1 MYCFLFDYPKLNND
15 TKRGCHFN
23 VLFGLYTTYNL
34 QNYALKLVYSKS
46 FRHIHL
52 ICALLTLQDFAMLV
66 LHCFI
71 SGNKYARHKTW
82 RT

>member
-1 MYCFLFDYPKLNND
+1 MYCFLFDYSKLDNN

-23 VLFGLYTTYNL
+23 VLFGLYTTYKL
-34 QNYALKLVYSKS
+34 QNYALKLVYTKK

-66 LHCFI
+66 LHLLL
-71 SGNKYARHKTW
+71 SAKTFH
-82 RT
+82 TK

>member
-23 VLFGLYTTYNL
+23 VLFGLYTTYKL
-34 QNYALKLVYSKS
+34 QNYALKLVYTKKFSPYS
-46 FRHIHL
+46 LDLRFISS
-52 ICALLTLQDFAMLV
+52 ADFAMLI

-71 SGNKYARHKTW
+71 RENKYPLHKTW
-82 RT
+82 RL

>member
-1 MYCFLFDYPKLNND
+1 M
-15 TKRGCHFN
+15 
-23 VLFGLYTTYNL
+23 
-34 QNYALKLVYSKS
+34 QKS

-71 SGNKYARHKTW
+71 SGNKYARGIKHGVRNSEKMLPIDKSGASFPQHTHQK
-82 RT
+82 